1 MVNER
6 ALMEAFQNI
15 KKEFQSIRHDIDEI
29 NSKLNLANGHSHE
42 HHEHEHNHNEAPS
55 PDMASIRE
63 QLEKLNST
71 EDDIIESLEREL
83 KAHQI
88 QEKKQETKSKKSIV
102 KEVEEFIGDV
112 NIDTE
117 DIAED
122 YY

>member
-15 KKEFQSIRHDIDEI
+15 KKEFQSIRQDIEDI

-42 HHEHEHNHNEAPS
+42 SHDYNEAPS
-55 PDMASIRE
+55 PDLASIRE

-71 EDDIIESLEREL
+71 EDDIIESLEREI
-83 KAHQI
+83 KAHQTT
-88 QEKKQETKSKKSIV
+88 EKKPEAKSRKSIV